1 MKGQKAKE
9 LLKSF
14 IELAVVAVVTYLVF
28 TYVVMPIRIQGTS
41 MASTLAHED
50 MALVD
55 AIGLKQNG
63 VERFDVVIVDCK
75 ALNETIIKRV
85 IGLPGETIEYKK
97 DKLYVDGKY
106 VKEDFLDQEFKEA
119 SKQMYNSMYF
129 TQDYKITLGQNEYFV
144 VGDNRLNS
152 KDSRVLGPFGIE
164 DFLGKNGFV
173 IYPFDNF
180 GWINNG

>member
-1 MKGQKAKE
+1 
-9 LLKSF
+9 
-14 IELAVVAVVTYLVF
+14 
-28 TYVVMPIRIQGTS
+28 
-41 MASTLAHED
+41 
-50 MALVD
+50 
-55 AIGLKQNG
+55 
-63 VERFDVVIVDCK
+63 
-75 ALNETIIKRV
+75 
-85 IGLPGETIEYKK
+85 
-97 DKLYVDGKY
+97 
-106 VKEDFLDQEFKEA
+106 
-119 SKQMYNSMYF
+119 MYF